1 MKVSFFIYRC
11 SASRGLNKEFKK
23 MFDKVELSV
32 SSYDTAWMAMVPCPN
47 SPQAPFFPSVCEL
60 VVG

>member
-1 MKVSFFIYRC
+1 
-11 SASRGLNKEFKK
+11 